1 MRRFVMVGTAI
12 LAAAIA
18 SAPAPAT
25 ATPGKYTLHGDVLV
39 TLATAG
45 GCATATWPRGN
56 TSTEC
61 GVYQVTQHNV
71 EPGDWF
77 GVSVKSY
84 SGAAV
89 SCSVLDIET
98 GDRIY
103 RDSAGSYETANCIRH
118 ATGSPSDP
126 PLFGSSSS

>member
-1 MRRFVMVGTAI
+1 MRRLVSASIAI
-12 LAAAIA
+12 VVAALVYSPA
-18 SAPAPAT
+18 SAV

-61 GVYQVTQHNV
+61 NVYQGTQHNI

-89 SCSVLDIET
+89 SCSVLDIKT

-103 RDSAGSYETANCIRH
+103 SDSAGPYETADCIRH
-118 ATGSPSDP
+118 ATKAPSDP